1 MTFIEWGN
9 WGKEWGRERNGEG
22 RCACVVIVMRAC
34 VRCLCVYK
42 KTIKLCTFHASVA
55 LGSDWQATS
64 SSPDVDDLEEVQVR
78 VDDGERPGHNEDKQ
92 QEGLGMDGRSAQ
104 AQARSAVTVGWR
116 ASVRTYQPEVYIE
129 AMTPHVHAHGGQEE
143 TQHENE
149 DLLSRTAAFDV
160 HHCSFAHPRTPPT
173 RAKTHQR

>member
-1 MTFIEWGN
+1 M
-9 WGKEWGRERNGEG
+9 GKDVARVLSLLS
-22 RCACVVIVMRAC
+22 CACAFVVVC
-34 VRCLCVYK
+34 VL
-42 KTIKLCTFHASVA
+42 KTIKLYTFHATVA
-55 LGSDWQATS
+55 LGSDWRATS
-64 SSPDVDDLEEVQVR
+64 SSPDVDDLKEVEVR

-129 AMTPHVHAHGGQEE
+129 AMTPHVHAHGGQKE

-173 RAKTHQR
+173 QAKAPQR